1 MITLLKG
8 GWLAAWD
15 GSQHRIVEGGEV
27 AFEDDKIIYAGPRFD
42 GQAAVVVDRPEWFIS
57 PGFINLHAH
66 VGVELMASVVDVAR
80 TGRFAPSEEF
90 ALNAPLFMWPTLTR
104 EQQRLGAEFS
114 LVQMLRCGTTTVV
127 DAHGYGPIW
136 WLGNP
141 PTDEAFLAEAVGRI
155 GSRAYLAL
163 GFRSAR
169 SYQKADGTRSW
180 HWDEEMGMDLL
191 DAALHFAGEH
201 HKTHDDRVQ
210 VILCPHAV
218 DNCSPALLA
227 AALKEA
233 RARNLITEI
242 HTAQYMGEVNFI
254 REKYGETPVGH
265 LHNLGYLGPDIILGH
280 CIFTSGHP
288 DVGGDPDRDLELIA
302 AAGSSVAHSPLPFA
316 RGGTAMYSLPRY
328 LDHGINVGMGGD
340 IWPADLV
347 EEMRLAWFLG
357 KHTNGTAN
365 RPTCHEVY
373 AAATVGSADAL
384 GRGDLGRLAPG
395 SRADIVCIDLSRYHY
410 GPVLDPVRS
419 LVAFGKGQD
428 VDTVYVDGRMVVEAG
443 SVLNADEQE
452 LQAAAPGILRDLA
465 EAASARDPQGRTL
478 ESILELEKI
487 IG

>member
-15 GSQHRIVEGGEV
+15 GSQHRVVEGGEV
-27 AFEDDKIIYAGPRFD
+27 AFEDETILYVGPRFD
-42 GQAAVVVDRPEWFIS
+42 GPADVVVDRPEWFIS

-80 TGRFAPSEEF
+80 SGRFAPSEEF
-90 ALNAPLFMWPTLTR
+90 ALNAPLFMWPTLTH

-114 LVQMLRCGTTTVV
+114 LVQMLRTGTTTVV

-141 PTDEAFLAEAVGRI
+141 PTDEAYLAEAVGRI

-169 SYQKADGTRSW
+169 SYQKADGTRAW
-180 HWDEEMGMDLL
+180 HWDEEMGLGLL
-191 DAALHFAGEH
+191 DAALRFADEH
-201 HKTHDDRVQ
+201 HRTHGDRVH

-227 AALKEA
+227 AALEAA
-233 RARNLITEI
+233 RARNLIIEI
-242 HTAQYMGEVNFI
+242 HTAQYMGEVNLI
-254 REKYGETPVGH
+254 REKYGQTPVGH
-265 LHNLGYLGPDIILGH
+265 LHNLGFLGPDIILGH
-280 CIFTSGHP
+280 CIFVSGHP
-288 DVGGDPDRDLELIA
+288 AVGGDPDRDLALIA
-302 AAGSSVAHSPLPFA
+302 DAGSPVAHSPLPFA
-316 RGGTAMYSLPRY
+316 RGGTAMHSLPRY
-328 LDHGINVGMGGD
+328 LDHGINVGLGGD

-357 KHTNGTAN
+357 KHTNGTAD

-384 GRGDLGRLAPG
+384 GRNDLGRLAPG
-395 SRADIVCIDLSRYHY
+395 ARADIVCIDLSHYHY

-428 VDTVYVDGRMVVEAG
+428 VDTVYVDGRAVVKGG
-443 SVLNADEQE
+443 SVLNVDEEE

-465 EAASARDPQGRTL
+465 HAASARDPQGRTL
-478 ESILELEKI
+478 ESILGLEEI
-487 IG
+487 LG

>member
-1 MITLLKG
+1 MITLMKG
-8 GWLAAWD
+8 GWVAVWD
-15 GSQHRIVEGGEV
+15 GSQHRIVERGQV
-27 AFEDDKIIYAGPRFD
+27 AFEEKTVIYAGPRYD
-42 GQAAVVVDRPEWFIS
+42 GRADIVIDKPEWFIG

-66 VGVELMASVVDVAR
+66 VGVELMASVVDVSR
-80 TGRFAPSEEF
+80 SGRFAPSEEF

-114 LVQMLRCGTTTVV
+114 LVQMLRTGTTTVV

-141 PTDEAFLAEAVGRI
+141 PTDETFLAEAVGRI
-155 GSRAYLAL
+155 GCRGYLAL

-169 SYQKADGTRSW
+169 SYQKADGTRAW
-180 HWDEEMGMDLL
+180 HWDEEMGKELL
-191 DAALHFAGEH
+191 GAALHFADDH
-201 HKTHDDRVQ
+201 HKTYDERVQ

-227 AALKEA
+227 AALEEA
-233 RARNLITEI
+233 RARNLLIEI
-242 HTAQYMGEVNFI
+242 HTAQYMGEVNLI
-254 REKYGETPVGH
+254 AEKYGETPVGH
-265 LHNLGYLGPDIILGH
+265 LHNLEFLGPDIVLGH
-280 CIFTSGHP
+280 CIFVSGHP
-288 DVGGDPDRDLELIA
+288 AVGGDPDRDLELIA

-328 LDHGINVGMGGD
+328 LDYGINVGIGGD

-357 KHTNGTAN
+357 KHTNGTAH

-373 AAATVGSADAL
+373 KAATVGSADAL
-384 GRGDLGRLAPG
+384 GRDDLGRLAPG
-395 SRADIVCIDLSRYHY
+395 ARADIVCVDLSRYHY
-410 GPVLDPVRS
+410 GPVVDPVRS

-428 VDTVYVDGRMVVEAG
+428 VDSVYVDGRLVVDGG
-443 SVLNADEQE
+443 SVLNADEEE
-452 LQAAAPGILRDLA
+452 LKAAAPEILRDLA
-465 EAASARDPQGRTL
+465 HAASARDPQGRTL
-478 ESILELEKI
+478 EAILELERI